1 MKPAM
6 LFLPESSII
15 GAFSTVSGGMLAG
28 SHQTEFMAQSVSRT
42 EVAPETS
49 VFLEETW
56 KISTPL
62 PRNRYNV

>member
-1 MKPAM
+1 M

-15 GAFSTVSGGMLAG
+15 VAFSTASGGMLAG

-49 VFLEETW
+49 VFLEET
-56 KISTPL
+56 
-62 PRNRYNV
+62 